1 MVENVAGVMP
11 KPNNLDQAEDDAHIP
26 LHQSGPDG
34 KMLPEDDDQ
43 DPDAYLVQEGK
54 YIEKVRTE
62 AKPKALKTINTMQ

>member
-1 MVENVAGVMP
+1 MKRKAAWKVDSKQVQCHAVKVM
-11 KPNNLDQAEDDAHIP
+11 
-26 LHQSGPDG
+26 GG
-34 KMLPEDDDQ
+34 FEDDDQ